1 MDMNRQQGPP
11 TPTDGVE
18 VTSLEELL
26 SVAQDADRLHVFEE
40 TAHSLLPASTLR
52 GRLGGRTEWRDRA
65 STVDRPLSAKTPF
78 REKNRRE
85 REASDG

>member
-1 MDMNRQQGPP
+1 MDMNRQQGPS

-26 SVAQDADRLHVFEE
+26 TVAQVAERLHVLEE
-40 TAHSLLPASTLR
+40 TARSLLRAGELR
-52 GRLGGRTEWRDRA
+52 GSLGGRTEWRVRA
-65 STVDRPLSAKTPF
+65 SAVDRPLSAKTPF